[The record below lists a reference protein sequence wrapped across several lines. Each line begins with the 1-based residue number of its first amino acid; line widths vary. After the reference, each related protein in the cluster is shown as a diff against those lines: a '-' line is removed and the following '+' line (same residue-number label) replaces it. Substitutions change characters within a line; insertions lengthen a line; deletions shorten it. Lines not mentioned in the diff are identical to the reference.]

1 MSTTCNLILTVIFL
15 RLFHHG
21 PSPVPWKLRHIVFGI
36 IAPLI
41 LFDVK
46 EDGNPENVSQVAP
59 NAQEHQQKNV
69 KLDSTDPKE
78 KPSMESLLELLNSL
92 KQPERNKDEMFIK
105 EWQTI
110 AKILDR
116 LLLILN
122 MLSMTIAFGYGYTK
136 LYTY

>member
-1 MSTTCNLILTVIFL
+1 M
-15 RLFHHG
+15 
-21 PSPVPWKLRHIVFGI
+21 

-41 LFDVK
+41 FFDVQV
-46 EDGNPENVSQVAP
+46 DGNSENISQVAP
-59 NAQEHQQKNV
+59 SAQEHQQKNT
-69 KLDSTDPKE
+69 KLDSADQKE
-78 KPSMESLLELLNSL
+78 KASMESLLELLNSL
-92 KQPERNKDEMFIK
+92 KQPGRNKDEMFIK